1 MSLPRVV
8 FVTYYRLVPTGQMG
22 ICKRAL
28 RLISRLLGDFE
39 VHLVNFG
46 PRPEADPLFA
56 AMSRRIELH
65 ETPDAGLGEALHA
78 LFGRLAPR
86 AVVLCESPIR
96 GSMRMAHRAAS
107 RLGLRQIGLDNFYGP
122 LFTISLLRGWP
133 RIDRWLLLGLTED
146 GSPALA
152 DGPIE
157 VVPPLVRFPPG
168 FGSLPRDR
176 IAVIGYDRET
186 LLSGARLLQRLPPG
200 QPVDLFVSPEG
211 EGLLRRQGFD
221 AEQPGVRTLVLPPDD
236 ELYGSLARSRFVF
249 AKAGFQQVV
258 EGILLGA
265 PVVCQLCGGG
275 VERTILADYLLPYV
289 RFVSSGEEL
298 PEVLLDV
305 ACWLAHPPANRWA
318 GMASSLA
325 DPIAF
330 AAERLA
336 AAIG

>member
-22 ICKRAL
+22 ILKRAL
-28 RLISRLLGDFE
+28 RLISHLLGEFE
-39 VHLVNFG
+39 IHLVNFG

-65 ETPDAGLGEALHA
+65 ETPDSGLGEALHS
-78 LFGRLAPR
+78 LFARLAPR

-96 GSMRMAHRAAS
+96 GSMRMAHRVAS
-107 RLGLRQIGLDNFYGP
+107 RLGLRQIGLDNYYGP

-146 GSPALA
+146 GSPRLE

-176 IAVIGYDRET
+176 IAVIGYDRDT
-186 LLSGARLLQRLPPG
+186 LATGGRLLARLPAG
-200 QPVDLFVSPEG
+200 QAADLFVAPEG
-211 EGLLRRQGFD
+211 EDLLREQGFD
-221 AEQPGVRTLVLPPDD
+221 PGLPGVRVLVLPPDD
-236 ELYGSLARSRFVF
+236 ELYGSLARSRVVF
-249 AKAGFQQVV
+249 SKAGFQQIV
-258 EGILLGA
+258 EGILMGA

-275 VERTILADYLLPYV
+275 VERTILGDYLLPYV
-289 RFVSSGEEL
+289 RFVASADEL
-298 PEVLLDV
+298 PGVLLDV
-305 ACWLAHPPANRWA
+305 ACWLARPPASRWA
-318 GMASSLA
+318 GLAASLE